1 MLGIVAGCHASAV
14 TSSYNEEG
22 RGTES
27 RDKHQL
33 PFPPG
38 FVLAS
43 GPDGIDVDSL
53 RKLTNGSVGR
63 MESKETVFL
72 PFPPTLGLRAELL
85 L

>member
-1 MLGIVAGCHASAV
+1 MHRERRQAPASIS
-14 TSSYNEEG
+14 T
-22 RGTES
+22 
-27 RDKHQL
+27 
-33 PFPPG
+33 G

-72 PFPPTLGLRAELL
+72 PFPPTLGLRVELL